1 MHLRN
6 IKTMGKII
14 LLILFMSFFLAI
26 VGYVGHY
33 AAGTLAEKMT
43 NMYQNRL
50 QPIEWLNASRAESRR
65 NEALTLSIFLSKD
78 KSQQQTLLQTLDTH
92 KKQYI
97 SLLNQYQQG
106 KLDSTEQQ
114 TFAQLLDETQI
125 YRNEWQKSL
134 DMAIAGNNEAGHAY
148 FVKNAFNHLE
158 TINKLLDDLVEY
170 NQKKAEEDEK
180 ASEEIA
186 LYNDRLSMTITIFA
200 VLLSAGL
207 GWIISRFI
215 STPLAGL
222 LEEVHRLAQG
232 DLKNRKVHENY
243 YQDEVG
249 QLTKEFD
256 LMANQLQSLV
266 KNIAAA
272 SAQVASSSKDLTL
285 GAEEATKVTGQI
297 ATAVEEVAQRAENQS
312 TIIDKT
318 SRNIERLAVSIT
330 QIAASSTTVTGAVA
344 KTVTAANTGS
354 QSADSVQQ
362 QMNSIEST
370 VASSAQAV
378 EKLGARSSEIGQ
390 IIDTIS
396 GIAGQTNLL
405 ALNAAIEAARAGENG
420 KGFAVVAEEVRK
432 LAEQS
437 KEAADQISLMIRDI
451 QMETEKAVT
460 AMNQGSH
467 EVKRGAQVVEDAGQN
482 FKDISRL
489 VNDVSSQS
497 MEITT
502 AIEEMT
508 TGSQQIASAIKEI
521 ETSGKQAAGKT
532 QTVSAATEEHSA
544 SIEEILAASQE
555 LAATARTLH
564 DAIAFFKV

>member
-50 QPIEWLNASRAESRR
+50 QPIEWLNASRTESRR

-354 QSADSVQQ
+354 QSADSVHQ

-544 SIEEILAASQE
+544 SIEEILASSQE

>member
-354 QSADSVQQ
+354 QSADSVHQ

>member
-50 QPIEWLNASRAESRR
+50 QPIEWLNASRTESRR

-354 QSADSVQQ
+354 QSADSVHQ

>member
-354 QSADSVQQ
+354 QSADSVHQ

-544 SIEEILAASQE
+544 SIEEILASSQE